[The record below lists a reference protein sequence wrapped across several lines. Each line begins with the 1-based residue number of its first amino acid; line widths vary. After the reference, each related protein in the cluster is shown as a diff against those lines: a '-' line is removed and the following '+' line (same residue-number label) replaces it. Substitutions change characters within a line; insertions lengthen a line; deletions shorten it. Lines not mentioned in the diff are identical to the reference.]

1 MKTNLSTNSTASF
14 LLGLVFLS
22 VCWSIFSL
30 FKSDSALPSLQVD
43 YSSDIYDLPDFAAF
57 EDTKK
62 KKQAFFD
69 FLYPIIEKENRFLLN
84 IRQQLIN
91 MKLAIETRTL
101 SEDELNWLS
110 ELSQE
115 YLVDQGDAQK
125 MLDQLLLS
133 INSVPPSM
141 VLAQAAI
148 ESGWGTSRFAKKG
161 NNLFGHWCFEPGCGL
176 VPKKR
181 DNNKSHEVAKFKSV
195 NESIR
200 AYLKNLNSFHRY
212 DDFRK
217 LRARTMSTNMDYNDV
232 DVFKLIP
239 GLLAYSELG
248 PGYLK
253 KVSRMIR
260 QNKLQSFDQKFYV
273 QTNKI

>member
-22 VCWSIFSL
+22 VCWSVFSL
-30 FKSDSALPSLQVD
+30 FKSDSTLPSLQVD
-43 YSSDIYDLPDFAAF
+43 YDSDIYDLPDFAAF
-57 EDTKK
+57 EDTKA

-69 FLYPIIEKENRFLLN
+69 FLYPIVEKENLFLLN
-84 IRQQLIN
+84 TRQQLVS
-91 MKLAIETRTL
+91 MKQLIETRAL
-101 SEDELNWLS
+101 SEDELNWLI

-115 YLVDQGDAQK
+115 YLLEQNDAQK
-125 MLDQLLLS
+125 MLDQLLLN

-161 NNLFGHWCFEPGCGL
+161 NNLFGHWCFESGCGL
-176 VPKKR
+176 VPKNR
-181 DNNKSHEVAKFKSV
+181 DSNKIHEVAKFKSV
-195 NESIR
+195 NASIR

-217 LRARTMSTNMDYNDV
+217 LRARTMSNNMDNNDV

-248 PGYLK
+248 PGYIK
-253 KVSRMIR
+253 KVNRMIR
-260 QNKLQSFDQKFYV
+260 QNQLQSFDQKFYM